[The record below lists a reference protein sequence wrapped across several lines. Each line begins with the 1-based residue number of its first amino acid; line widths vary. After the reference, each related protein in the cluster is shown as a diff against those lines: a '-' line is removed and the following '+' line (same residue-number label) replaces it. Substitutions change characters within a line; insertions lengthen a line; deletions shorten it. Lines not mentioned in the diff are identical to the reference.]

1 MIRKPEDLPVALIGA
16 RVRSGPAGVGR
27 RRCGHVSGDPT
38 VPEVKPP
45 PPPVRHEKVHEHAHR
60 SLHLNAYAQAAVF
73 LAIVG
78 VVLYTVL
85 FTTYKPV
92 HDFFHSLRHSLVI
105 VPCH

>member
-1 MIRKPEDLPVALIGA
+1 
-16 RVRSGPAGVGR
+16 
-27 RRCGHVSGDPT
+27 VSGDPT
-38 VPEVKPP
+38 VPEQNPP
-45 PPPVRHEKVHEHAHR
+45 PAPATPAPVRHEHAHGHR
-60 SLHLNAYAQAAVF
+60 TFHVNAYAQAALF